1 MKKKLKPILAL
12 ILTGGIAAAAGAGAT
27 WWGLGAK
34 AASPKSA
41 DKSTEKPVIDATMQK
56 YVSLEKVIVMLRRS
70 NGETAPHYLA
80 ADLVFKT
87 TEDKEKLIKSH
98 LPMLRSEA
106 VQALSAYSMEKA
118 EAMTVS
124 QFAVEIDRVLVARYA
139 RDRQIKPFSEV
150 MIGKLIIE

>member
-12 ILTGGIAAAAGAGAT
+12 ILTGGIAAAAGAAAT

-34 AASPKSA
+34 AESHKRENKSA
-41 DKSTEKPVIDATMQK
+41 EKPEVDTTVQK
-56 YVSLEKVIVMLRRS
+56 YVSLEKVIVMLRRK
-70 NGETAPHYLA
+70 NGETVPHYLA

-118 EAMTVS
+118 EAMTVGE
-124 QFAVEIDRVLVARYA
+124 FAVEIDRVLVARYV
-139 RDRQIKPFSEV
+139 RDRQVKPFSEV